1 VSEDLSEEEQLA
13 RLKTWWGENGTT
25 LVVAVVVAVAT
36 IAGWQ
41 WYDTYSETQMHE
53 ASDAY
58 VSYLR
63 GEDDAVNNITADHE
77 GSAFHVLVLFD
88 QAKEAVQE
96 GDLVQAEALLEAAVE
111 LDSGALLGDLARI
124 RLARVQH
131 GLDRSDAAFATLQE
145 AKSTGYRAFALE
157 VKGDIHSALGEL
169 EAAYQSYQ
177 AAVDALR
184 EGEERTILSMKL
196 NNAAPYEGEFFQP
209 QNSLADALEAAQETL
224 GAAIEGEDTNET
236 TVATDSANDTPT
248 PLPSDD
254 ASASE
259 ETDGN

>member
-1 VSEDLSEEEQLA
+1 MSEDLSEEEQLA

-36 IAGWQ
+36 VAGWQ

-131 GLDRSDAAFATLQE
+131 GLDRSTRELFDSTNITIAALMAFTG
-145 AKSTGYRAFALE
+145 KSKKQLKQILTGA
-157 VKGDIHSALGEL
+157 
-169 EAAYQSYQ
+169 
-177 AAVDALR
+177 
-184 EGEERTILSMKL
+184 
-196 NNAAPYEGEFFQP
+196 
-209 QNSLADALEAAQETL
+209 
-224 GAAIEGEDTNET
+224 
-236 TVATDSANDTPT
+236 
-248 PLPSDD
+248 
-254 ASASE
+254 
-259 ETDGN
+259 